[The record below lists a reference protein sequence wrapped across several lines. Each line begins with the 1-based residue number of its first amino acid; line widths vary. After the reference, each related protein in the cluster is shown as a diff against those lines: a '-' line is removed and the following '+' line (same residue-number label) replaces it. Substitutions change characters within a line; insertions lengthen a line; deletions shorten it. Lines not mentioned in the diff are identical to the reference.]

1 MGINGAGER
10 QRWKLRRS
18 VICVAFCGTS
28 EEGSEFHAR
37 FLPHIRSPNRFFRRA
52 ASFSPRM
59 KSLEE
64 IALFE
69 HELGKWVR
77 FHPCLSD
84 DVCGEKML
92 HFCFLFAH
100 TTTSLFC
107 FWLTRSLLFP
117 GEGGRFIGDSRD
129 KQRATR
135 DIGSCVR
142 GSICNFTRPSPI
154 YVT

>member
-18 VICVAFCGTS
+18 AICVAFCGTS

-37 FLPHIRSPNRFFRRA
+37 FLPHIRSPNRFLRRA

-59 KSLEE
+59 KSLE

-117 GEGGRFIGDSRD
+117 GEGDLSRIRETSSA
-129 KQRATR
+129 QLA
-135 DIGSCVR
+135 ISAHVFGGPSF
-142 GSICNFTRPSPI
+142 ICNFTRPSPI